1 MRMYALEVAV
11 GDSRKSNAST
21 TNLTA
26 LNHFSKKKKQ
36 VIIMLISVC
45 LRKWKRYK
53 AYENGEVTYEPLPR
67 LNFTIL
73 LVYCICC
80 QKVNM
85 FLYHLKILNNVA
97 VYIML
102 DVAK

>member
-45 LRKWKRYK
+45 LRKWKGIK
-53 AYENGEVTYEPLPR
+53 PTKMVR
-67 LNFTIL
+67 LL
-73 LVYCICC
+73 MSHC
-80 QKVNM
+80 
-85 FLYHLKILNNVA
+85 H
-97 VYIML
+97 
-102 DVAK
+102 D

>member
-26 LNHFSKKKKQ
+26 LNHFSKKKKTGHNH
-36 VIIMLISVC
+36 VDFC
-45 LRKWKRYK
+45 LLAQMERYK

-73 LVYCICC
+73 L
-80 QKVNM
+80 
-85 FLYHLKILNNVA
+85 LY
-97 VYIML
+97 ML
-102 DVAK
+102 SDGKYVFISFEDFK